1 MVSVIIPV
9 LNEGA
14 TIRKVIRIIK
24 QSSLP
29 MEIIVVD
36 DNSTDNT
43 IAEAQKEA
51 VRIVTSSRR
60 GKGLSMR
67 EGLLAAKFDTV
78 VYLDGDII
86 TYPPDVVDLL
96 ANPIINEEA
105 DFVKS
110 TFKRQAGRVTQLV
123 AKPLLSILFPELSHL
138 EQPLSGMIAARKSF
152 LEKVSFEKDY
162 GVDVGLLI
170 DVHRLGA
177 RIKEVN
183 IGKVQNAMQ
192 SLESLGKMSKQVTRT
207 ILNKADAQSLQT
219 LGHIDMISRQMES
232 AVLESI
238 TKIKK
243 MVLLEMNHLVL
254 QGHFGETAAGAL
266 GLSQEYAAIQKL
278 YPHPPER
285 LAAIASLFAGTS
297 LPTLLEIADDID
309 LMPGIR
315 ELIVELKKRGYTVG
329 LLTEQFSCV
338 ANHLKNT
345 LGFDVVLCNR
355 LVLDEGIATG
365 DIEYAPFFLAE
376 EGNPSSYSK
385 PLVFSFIQ
393 DRYQLAAENIVYIS
407 GSTADADCLEA
418 AGIGLLIE
426 DNDIESLLNMLPGVN
441 ERKSYLSMARSVKP
455 ASLVLPVVIIG
466 TVGFLAWMGLR
477 SYKKKTLQTVDPSAA
492 PCMS

>member
-29 MEIIVVD
+29 TEIIVVD

-43 IAEAQKEA
+43 IDEAQKEA

-67 EGLLAAKFDTV
+67 EGLLAAKYDVV

-86 TYPPDVVDLL
+86 TYPPDVMDLL
-96 ANPIINEEA
+96 ANPILNDEA

-123 AKPLLSILFPELSHL
+123 AKPLLSILFPELSDL

-170 DVHRLGA
+170 DVHRMNA

-219 LGHIDMISRQMES
+219 LGHIDLINRQMES

-238 TKIKK
+238 TRMEK

-254 QGHFGETAAGAL
+254 QAHFGETAADTL
-266 GLSQEYAAIQKL
+266 GLETEYKSIQKL
-278 YPHPPER
+278 YPNPPER
-285 LAAIASLFAGTS
+285 LAAIAALFAGTS
-297 LPTLLEIADDID
+297 LPTLLEIADDIE
-309 LMPGIR
+309 LMPGIKD
-315 ELIVELKKRGYTVG
+315 LIAELKKRGYTVG

-345 LGFDVVLCNR
+345 LGFDMVLCNR

-365 DIEYAPFFLAE
+365 ELEYAPYFLE
-376 EGNPSSYSK
+376 EDDVPASYQKSQ
-385 PLVFSFIQ
+385 VFSYIK
-393 DRYQLAAENIVYIS
+393 DRYQLDPQNIVYI
-407 GSTADADCLEA
+407 TASATDRACLNA
-418 AGIGLLIE
+418 AGIGLLLE
-426 DNDIESLLNMLPGVN
+426 NHDIESLLDMLPGVN
-441 ERKSYLSMARSVKP
+441 ESKSYLSMARSVKP
-455 ASLVLPVVIIG
+455 ASLVLPAVVLG
-466 TVGFLAWMGLR
+466 AVGLMAWMGLK
-477 SYKKKTLQTVDPSAA
+477 SLKKKTLQQVDPDAA
-492 PCMS
+492 PCMN